1 MPICRAGTAPPI
13 TNSRPCSSV
22 ATSRPESAHRNAD
35 HRRGSHVGR
44 PPILPADKKLGL
56 LVRVM
61 SGQLTAAEAARE
73 AGVSE
78 QSVSN
83 WRRQFIEG
91 ARSGLAGE
99 SGRDSEE
106 ASRIAELTQ
115 ENAMLK
121 ATIGELYMELRKYG
135 RSATGR
141 VPQQP
146 HGKTRLARRV
156 N

>member
-1 MPICRAGTAPPI
+1 M
-13 TNSRPCSSV
+13 
-22 ATSRPESAHRNAD
+22 
-35 HRRGSHVGR
+35 GR

-91 ARSGLAGE
+91 ARNGLAGE

-106 ASRIAELTQ
+106 ASRIAELTK

-135 RSATGR
+135 RSTPGR
-141 VPQQP
+141 VPSP
-146 HGKTRLARRV
+146 RGKTHPVRRV